1 MPVQPA
7 VIILSFISD
16 IDRVN
21 MGIKNIDLLLNN
33 KIDENDFVD
42 IMLVGGDT

>member
-1 MPVQPA
+1 MLINERTIETLQD
-7 VIILSFISD
+7 FISD

-42 IMLVGGDT
+42 IMK